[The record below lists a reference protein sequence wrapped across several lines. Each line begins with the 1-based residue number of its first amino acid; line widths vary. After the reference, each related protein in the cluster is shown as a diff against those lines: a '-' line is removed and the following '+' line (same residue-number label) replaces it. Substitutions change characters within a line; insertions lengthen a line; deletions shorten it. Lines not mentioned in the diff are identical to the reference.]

1 MRSMSLYRRFLML
14 LVPLFAVGV
23 LTDFYTWQ
31 TLSGLSKGVGDAAK
45 LLELSLRSRV
55 YVSEMGNSVRGYLL
69 DPSTKIE
76 LEKKEAADEGNEL
89 VLTEMQKLNLPQ
101 EVHSLIAKMDEQ
113 DHKRLHPAEEK
124 IMTLIGAGKL
134 QEAQRQYVL
143 LYSPARA
150 AYDELSAAL
159 VEQATRFTQNEI
171 ARVDAETR
179 ASAKYIIFGLSLGLT
194 VVGAT
199 MMWQIRRLARK
210 LEAMGDQL
218 GSSSDRLGSAARQI
232 NGTSV
237 ELASSSTEQA
247 TALQETVSALDEV
260 GSMVSKNAENARLS
274 AQAASE
280 NQETAQ
286 KGKEAVQ
293 QMVYSIEE
301 ISRTHDEILSHIEA
315 SNREISG
322 IVQVINEIGQ
332 KTRVINDIVFQTKL
346 LSFNASVEA
355 ARAGE
360 HGKGFAVVAEEVGN
374 LAQLSGNAAKEISGM
389 LDASTQRVERIVKD
403 TQSRIEHVVA
413 TGRNQVQS
421 GTQTARRCDEVL
433 DLILKS
439 AEDMARMVSEISVA
453 SQEQATGVKEIHK
466 AMSQVDE
473 VTQRTSTAASDS
485 AESATHLSR
494 EAETLLALVGSLN
507 RTIKGAKG
515 QTAPSPFAPGL
526 GVPHATRTEAS
537 PKEEARPSAAA

>member
-14 LVPLFAVGV
+14 LVPLFAVGI

-69 DPSTKIE
+69 DPTSKIE
-76 LEKKEAADEGNEL
+76 LERKEAADEGNEL
-89 VLTEMQKLNLPQ
+89 VLTELQKLKLPS
-101 EVHSLIAKMDEQ
+101 EIHTLISKMEEQ
-113 DHKRLHPAEEK
+113 DHKRLHPSEEK

-134 QEAQRQYVL
+134 QEAQRQYVI

-150 AYDELSAAL
+150 AYDELSSTL
-159 VEQATRFTQNEI
+159 VEQATRFTHSEI
-171 ARVDAETR
+171 MRVDAETR
-179 ASAKYIIFGLSLGLT
+179 ASAKVIIFGLSLGLAF
-194 VVGAT
+194 VGAT
-199 MMWQIRRLARK
+199 MLWQVRRLARK

-280 NQETAQ
+280 NRETAQ
-286 KGKEAVQ
+286 QGKEAVQ

-403 TQSRIEHVVA
+403 TQSRIEHVVV

-494 EAETLLALVGSLN
+494 EAETLLALVGSMN
-507 RTIKGAKG
+507 RTIKGGARPASG
-515 QTAPSPFAPGL
+515 SPFAPGL
-526 GVPHATRTEAS
+526 GVPHATRAETS
-537 PKEEARPSAAA
+537 PQDEARPSAAA